1 MTPSLSFIHQTPVC
15 TSARPHTATCSTQ
28 LILLDLLARIIFYD
42 EYRLQSSLLCSVLH
56 SLVTSSLLEP
66 NIFRNNLFSNTLS
79 LCSFLSVTDQV
90 SHTYETTG
98 KIVLCILIF
107 IFVVRQLE
115 DIRFCT
121 EC

>member
-1 MTPSLSFIHQTPVC
+1 VTPSLTFFHQNLYVPLLGPIH
-15 TSARPHTATCSTQ
+15 ATCSTH
-28 LILLDLLARIIFYD
+28 LILLDLLTQIIFYD
-42 EYRLQSSLLCSVLH
+42 EYRLQSSSLCSVLH
-56 SLVTSSLLEP
+56 SLITSSPLGP
-66 NIFRNNLFSNTLS
+66 NIFHSNLLSNTLS
-79 LCSFLSVTDQV
+79 FCSFLNVTDQV
-90 SHTYETTG
+90 SHPYEKTG